1 MSEMAVLSTL
11 LDYAVKMSH
20 KVFMHESCLR
30 LLISK
35 VGWVFLLISKVPL
48 AEIYLLMFHN
58 IITESLCL

>member
-20 KVFMHESCLR
+20 KVSMHESCLR
-30 LLISK
+30 LLVSK
-35 VGWVFLLISKVPL
+35 VGSFFVLISKVPL
-48 AEIYLLMFHN
+48 AEIYPLIFHN

>member
-35 VGWVFLLISKVPL
+35 VG
-48 AEIYLLMFHN
+48 
-58 IITESLCL
+58 